1 MEETPQPTRSSPLL
15 IPTQSQGKRSRENTF
30 TFSPPQESFSKRLRF
45 PTTQEN
51 PETANEQ
58 LEASLNYLLKAANA
72 EQTKDRTEKILNL
85 LSIFREFTNTGKI
98 DYLKSILITQVK
110 ALENTSRT
118 LNTSVR
124 KLTIPYIPP
133 QESLSKPLQRKGA
146 PQSYATVTAQNSS
159 LIPDGFTPVSIKR
172 KPTQTS
178 PPAPKPSPREHQ
190 ISFPNR
196 GLDKSFGPLAAR
208 TKLNKAFKNAGY
220 RGKTIISGVRLSQ
233 NNNIVV
239 TGNQGFPATFLLDKI
254 AIIRK
259 VFPDY

>member
-1 MEETPQPTRSSPLL
+1 
-15 IPTQSQGKRSRENTF
+15 
-30 TFSPPQESFSKRLRF
+30 
-45 PTTQEN
+45 
-51 PETANEQ
+51 

-72 EQTKDRTEKILNL
+72 EQTKDRIEKILDL

-98 DYLKSILITQVK
+98 DYSKLILATQVK

-118 LNTSVR
+118 LNISVR
-124 KLTIPYIPP
+124 KLTIPYILP

-159 LIPDGFTPVSIKR
+159 LIPDRFTP
-172 KPTQTS
+172 
-178 PPAPKPSPREHQ
+178 PSPREHQ
-190 ISFPNR
+190 IFFPNR

-208 TKLNKAFKNAGY
+208 IKLNKAFKNAGY

-259 VFPDY
+259 VFPDCQAQTNES